1 MNRTSDS
8 EPDAKDMGAR
18 SVPTLDRNGAQSNA
32 GRRTRTRGTLEAGM
46 EPVTQSGTDTKGRG
60 EGSPVLSLC
69 DAENDDDQR
78 QSEKRKTLSY
88 VQHHA
93 SKPMNRTR
101 ISADEPRKECLASQG
116 ATVTRDKATAPVP
129 RDRPCSGR
137 FALSFHSSTLRPGGF
152 RKAT

>member
-1 MNRTSDS
+1 M
-8 EPDAKDMGAR
+8 P
-18 SVPTLDRNGAQSNA
+18 
-32 GRRTRTRGTLEAGM
+32 
-46 EPVTQSGTDTKGRG
+46 
-60 EGSPVLSLC
+60 SLR

-129 RDRPCSGR
+129 RDRPCSGH
-137 FALSFHSSTLRPGGF
+137 FALSFHSSTLTARWLQKSNVTHPTHPG
-152 RKAT
+152 KVSDCETM